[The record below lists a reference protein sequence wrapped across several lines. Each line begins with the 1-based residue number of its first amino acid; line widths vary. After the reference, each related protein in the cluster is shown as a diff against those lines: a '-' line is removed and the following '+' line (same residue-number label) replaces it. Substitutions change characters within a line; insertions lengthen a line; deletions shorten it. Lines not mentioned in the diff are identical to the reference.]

1 MRWLP
6 IFFYSIRLIFR
17 ARFLTVTLFSVL
29 FLSVAVLLAGQ
40 FAGRQPETVSLDVGI
55 SVIRLVLP
63 FIIVLLSQELISS
76 EFGRRYFLGTLTY
89 PCTRFTWLAGR
100 FFALS
105 SAVVLIMAIM
115 AIVLVFLVGWVG
127 GGYSQATPVDLGFPY
142 LVVIGFIAIDA
153 MVLISLSILIALLA
167 SVPSFVLLGVLGF
180 MLAARSFSAI
190 INLLARDSS
199 VVPGAE
205 VYGAGVSLLGYM
217 LPDLG
222 ALDVRGV
229 ALYGQME
236 FLSSD
241 WLWLI
246 MSCASYS
253 LALLGGAAWIFN
265 RRRFS

>member
-167 SVPSFVLLGVLGF
+167 SVPSFVLLGVWGLC
-180 MLAARSFSAI
+180 LR
-190 INLLARDSS
+190 LD
-199 VVPGAE
+199 P
-205 VYGAGVSLLGYM
+205 SL
-217 LPDLG
+217 
-222 ALDVRGV
+222 
-229 ALYGQME
+229 Q
-236 FLSSD
+236 
-241 WLWLI
+241 
-246 MSCASYS
+246 
-253 LALLGGAAWIFN
+253 
-265 RRRFS
+265 